1 MAVLKILEYPDT
13 FLTGKAMP
21 VKQIDEKILKL
32 IDDMTDTMFDAPGV
46 GLAAPQVGS
55 GKRIVIYNPT
65 VSRDDD
71 DNDND
76 DNDNENKNKNKSK
89 SKNKNKNKNKQSET
103 GQTENVKKTQKKK
116 QLKEEARAIINPEII
131 SASGSLV
138 SEKEACLSVPDFSA
152 NVKRFSRVTVKGIN
166 VDGKKIQFDVEDIQA
181 VILQHEIDHL
191 DGILYIDRISV
202 LKRNM
207 YKKRIK
213 KKKKTGKK

>member
-1 MAVLKILEYPDT
+1 MAVLKILEYPDA

-55 GKRIVIYNPT
+55 GKRIVIYNPA
-65 VSRDDD
+65 VSLDD

-89 SKNKNKNKNKQSET
+89 NKNKNKQSET
-103 GQTENVKKTQKKK
+103 GQTENVKKSQKKK
-116 QLKEEARAIINPEII
+116 QLKEEARAVINPEII

-152 NVKRFSRVTVKGIN
+152 NVRRFSRITVKGIN
-166 VDGKKIQFDVEDIQA
+166 VDGKKIQFDAEDIQA